1 MKHLVRITELR
12 TARLAAVLA
21 GAAVAAGAIG
31 IAAAQGTAKPAVSS
45 EKPTHPL
52 KHDKFKRPK
61 LKHGALKIEGTNASE
76 KIALRLRAGD
86 AGNLEVD
93 VDEDGSADFSFER
106 DRVAEIELDAR
117 AGDDRVRV
125 DESNGVF
132 TDTIPTTI
140 DGGDGNDT
148 LLGGSGAETLFG
160 GDGSDSIDGN
170 RGDDVGFLGAG
181 DDTFVWDPGDGSDIV
196 EGQDG
201 TDTMLFNGA
210 NGPETVD
217 VSANGNRLRFFRN
230 PGNIVMDTA
239 GVEQVDFNALGGA
252 DTVNVA
258 DLTGTDVD
266 TLTLDLAAAAGGG
279 DGQIDSVIVNGTAG
293 NDRITATGVD
303 GSARVSGLAATVQVT
318 NAEASA
324 DTLAIDG
331 RGGDDS
337 VDASALAASAIKLI
351 LAGGAGVDTLLGGSG
366 DDSID
371 GNAGN
376 DTAFL
381 GPGDDTFVWN
391 PGEGSDIVEGQDGTD
406 TLLFNG
412 ANIAEKVDLS
422 ANGNRLRFTRDIATI
437 TMDTAGVEQVD
448 FNALGGVDT
457 ITVND
462 LTGTDVDK
470 VNLDLAATGGG
481 DGQPDH
487 MIVSGTNGNDFIAVV
502 GNHGVASV
510 LGLAAAV
517 NVANAEPV
525 SDTLLV
531 KALDGSDL
539 IDAGGFADN
548 SVALTLDGGAGDDVL
563 QGGAGDDVLLGGDG
577 DDILVGGPGLD
588 ILDGGTGLDILIQD

>member
-1 MKHLVRITELR
+1 MTDKELR
-12 TARLAAVLA
+12 AAPQEGDLQLRLRPARRIHARPLPGFLRNATTDATGSAPPIIVERARVLSICSRRERSPRPLEPQRQGGCHGANASPPSPPSPGQANPRAARGSPGRRRAPMKKLVQLKERRMMRPVRLAVSAVAVALALA
-21 GAAVAAGAIG
+21 GATGIVTGQGNAA
-31 IAAAQGTAKPAVSS
+31 PANKASNPPGQS
-45 EKPTHPL
+45 
-52 KHDKFKRPK
+52 KFKHPK
-61 LKHGALKIEGTNASE
+61 LKHGVLTIKGSNQSDE
-76 KIALRLRAGD
+76 IALRLQAGD
-86 AGNLEVD
+86 PSTLQVD
-93 VDEDGSADFSFER
+93 VGDDGSADFSFER
-106 DRVAEIELDAR
+106 NRVAKINVDAR
-117 AGDDRVRV
+117 AGDDQVRV

-140 DGGDGNDT
+140 DGGDGNDN
-148 LLGGSGAETLFG
+148 LAGGSGAETLFG
-160 GDGSDSIDGN
+160 GDGNDSIDGN
-170 RGDDVGFLGAG
+170 RGNDVAFLGAD
-181 DDTFVWDPGDGSDIV
+181 DDTFVWDPGD
-196 EGQDG
+196 
-201 TDTMLFNGA
+201 
-210 NGPETVD
+210 
-217 VSANGNRLRFFRN
+217 
-230 PGNIVMDTA
+230 
-239 GVEQVDFNALGGA
+239 
-252 DTVNVA
+252 
-258 DLTGTDVD
+258 
-266 TLTLDLAAAAGGG
+266 
-279 DGQIDSVIVNGTAG
+279 
-293 NDRITATGVD
+293 
-303 GSARVSGLAATVQVT
+303 
-318 NAEASA
+318 
-324 DTLAIDG
+324 
-331 RGGDDS
+331 
-337 VDASALAASAIKLI
+337 
-351 LAGGAGVDTLLGGSG
+351 
-366 DDSID
+366 
-371 GNAGN
+371 
-376 DTAFL
+376 
-381 GPGDDTFVWN
+381 
-391 PGEGSDIVEGQDGTD
+391 GSDIVEGQDGTD

-487 MIVSGTNGNDFIAVV
+487 VIVSGTNGNDFIAVV

>member
-1 MKHLVRITELR
+1 LDNDISEPHRGSHERRPAQMKHLVRITELR

-181 DDTFVWDPGDGSDIV
+181 DDTFVWDPGDGSDII

-201 TDTMLFNGA
+201 TDTLLFNGA

-217 VSANGNRLRFFRN
+217 VSANGNRVRFFRN

-303 GSARVSGLAATVQVT
+303 GSARVSGLGATVQVT

-324 DTLAIDG
+324 DPLAING

-337 VDASALAASAIKLI
+337 VDDLHSQRARSSSFSPAEPASTHCSAGAETTRSTATPATTPRSWDPGTTRSSGTRARAATSSRARTAPTRCSSTARTSPRRSTCRRTATASGSRATSPPSPWIPPASSRSTSTPSAAS
-351 LAGGAGVDTLLGGSG
+351 
-366 DDSID
+366 
-371 GNAGN
+371 
-376 DTAFL
+376 
-381 GPGDDTFVWN
+381 
-391 PGEGSDIVEGQDGTD
+391 
-406 TLLFNG
+406 
-412 ANIAEKVDLS
+412 
-422 ANGNRLRFTRDIATI
+422 TRSPST
-437 TMDTAGVEQVD
+437 T
-448 FNALGGVDT
+448 
-457 ITVND
+457 
-462 LTGTDVDK
+462 
-470 VNLDLAATGGG
+470 
-481 DGQPDH
+481 
-487 MIVSGTNGNDFIAVV
+487 
-502 GNHGVASV
+502 
-510 LGLAAAV
+510 
-517 NVANAEPV
+517 
-525 SDTLLV
+525 
-531 KALDGSDL
+531 
-539 IDAGGFADN
+539 
-548 SVALTLDGGAGDDVL
+548 
-563 QGGAGDDVLLGGDG
+563 
-577 DDILVGGPGLD
+577 
-588 ILDGGTGLDILIQD
+588 